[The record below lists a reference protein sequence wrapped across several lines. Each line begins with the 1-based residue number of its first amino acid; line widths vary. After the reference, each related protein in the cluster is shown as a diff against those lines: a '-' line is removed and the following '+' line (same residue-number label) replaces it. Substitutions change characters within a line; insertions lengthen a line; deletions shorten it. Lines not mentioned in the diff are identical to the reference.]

1 MTKQYFLRR
10 SCLTGKIV
18 WIYRASSK
26 GAARHA
32 YWKACKREMERVKH
46 WSNTVAKRCSNVTR
60 FLTDSTAEIP
70 LTAELTPE
78 QTAAARQLQ
87 SISKSEAEYHS
98 DFYDH
103 IIEEQRQRKEHRE
116 LRRRTRELGYV

>member
-1 MTKQYFLRR
+1 MRR

-18 WIYRASSK
+18 WIHK
-26 GAARHA
+26 TTTKDAARHA
-32 YWKACKREMERVKH
+32 YWKACKRELERVRQ

-60 FLTDSTAEIP
+60 FLTDCTAEIP
-70 LTAELTPE
+70 LTTELTPE

-87 SISKSEAEYHS
+87 NISKSETEYHS

-103 IIEEQRQRKEHRE
+103 IIEEQRQREETRA
-116 LRRRTRELGYV
+116 LRRRTKELGYV